1 MRHLLIPIALFLSPM
16 VMAQQKHVHAHEHGK
31 GNLEITLDKSRM
43 VGKLKIPLEALV
55 GFERLPKT
63 EVENNAIN
71 DLNQKLANPA
81 TFFVMNKEA
90 ECSPKV
96 LENTI
101 VRDTAGKHADLHY
114 QFDLNCSKLANLK
127 QMSITLFANYKRLK
141 EIKVESVGPAGQK
154 STTAKPQSNII
165 LLN

>member
-1 MRHLLIPIALFLSPM
+1 MRYLLIPVALILSPM
-16 VMAQQKHVHAHEHGK
+16 VMAQQKHGHAHEHGK

-63 EVENNAIN
+63 EVENNVIN

-96 LENTI
+96 LETS
-101 VRDTAGKHADLHY
+101 A
-114 QFDLNCSKLANLK
+114 
-127 QMSITLFANYKRLK
+127 
-141 EIKVESVGPAGQK
+141 
-154 STTAKPQSNII
+154 PQ
-165 LLN
+165 

>member
-1 MRHLLIPIALFLSPM
+1 MRYLLIPIALILSPM
-16 VMAQQKHVHAHEHGK
+16 VMAQQKHGHAHEHGK

-101 VRDTAGKHADLHY
+101 VDLHY
-114 QFDLNCSKLANLK
+114 QFDLNCSKPANLK

>member
-1 MRHLLIPIALFLSPM
+1 M
-16 VMAQQKHVHAHEHGK
+16 VMAQQKHGHAHEHGK

-71 DLNQKLANPA
+71 DLNQKLVNPA

-114 QFDLNCSKLANLK
+114 QFDLPL
-127 QMSITLFANYKRLK
+127 NY
-141 EIKVESVGPAGQK
+141 GHY
-154 STTAKPQSNII
+154 
-165 LLN
+165 